1 MPTYEYQCLDC
12 KHKVEYFQSMKEAP
26 RTVCQRCGGKL
37 VRLVSSGAG
46 LIFKGSGFYV
56 TDYKRKEEKMAHRRR
71 YDYDRAASGNGSD
84 RKERKEKETAAV
96 ETDKTSTEN

>member
-1 MPTYEYQCLDC
+1 
-12 KHKVEYFQSMKEAP
+12 MKEAP